1 VIAKVFSCAVV
12 GLDGVLVEVEVD
24 VGQGLP
30 GIFIVGLPDAAV
42 QESRERV
49 RSAIRNSG
57 GRVPLG
63 HVTVNLAPADLKK
76 AGPTYDLPIAI
87 GVLIASRQIDADMAD
102 ALVVGEL
109 SLDGV
114 LRHTPGIIAM
124 ISLAADKGMNRAFVP
139 AEDASEAALIDGVE
153 ILPVRTLAD
162 VVNHLS
168 GEVPIAPFQS
178 EPTAERE
185 FESGLT
191 DFSEIRGQE
200 HVKRALEIAAA
211 GAHNALLSGPPGSG
225 KTMLARAMPTI
236 LPAMTIQ
243 ESLEVTRIY
252 SVRGLLPPD
261 TPLLRER
268 PFRSPHHG
276 TSNAGLIGGG
286 SWPRPGEVSL
296 AHRGVLFL
304 DELPEFAANT
314 LEMLR
319 QPLEDR
325 RVTVARVS
333 GTVTFPASF
342 MLIGSMNPCPCGYY
356 SDPVRE
362 CRCGSAAIHRYQKKI
377 SGPLLDRIDIHVEVP
392 RVEYEKLSASRSGI
406 TSATIRSRVS
416 AARDHQATRLSSAGM
431 LTNADMGPRELTQYA
446 RLDTAGEQ
454 MMKAAVNQM
463 HLSPRGYHRVLKLAR
478 TIADLEGLDAIQA
491 SHVAEALQY
500 RPRQFAG

>member
-1 VIAKVFSCAVV
+1 VIAKVYSCAVV

-24 VGQGLP
+24 VGQGQP

-87 GVLIASRQIDADMAD
+87 GVLIASRQIHADMAD

-124 ISLAADKGMNRAFVP
+124 ISLAVDKGMSRAFVP
-139 AEDASEAALIDGVE
+139 AEDAPEAALIEGVD

-162 VVNHLS
+162 VVNHLT
-168 GEVPIAPFQS
+168 GEVPIAPYQADQS
-178 EPTAERE
+178 DRQA
-185 FESGLT
+185 FDSGLT

-211 GAHNALLSGPPGSG
+211 GGHNALMSGPPGSG

-236 LPAMTIQ
+236 LPEMTIQ

-342 MLIGSMNPCPCGYY
+342 MLIGSMNPCPCGYF

-362 CRCGSAAIHRYQKKI
+362 CRCGSAAIQRYQKKI

-392 RVEYEKLSASRSGI
+392 RVEYEKLAASRSGI
-406 TSATIRSRVS
+406 TSSTIRSRVS
-416 AARDHQATRLSSAGM
+416 KARDRQAKRLAGTTM
-431 LTNADMGPRELTQYA
+431 LTNADMSPRELAEYA
-446 RLDTAGEQ
+446 RLDAAGEQ
-454 MMKAAVNQM
+454 MMKTAVNQL

-478 TIADLEGLDAIQA
+478 TIADLEGIDDIQPT
-491 SHVAEALQY
+491 HVAEALQY